1 MDKEFNTT
9 EMNDSTRLYLRQINQ
24 IKLLTIEEE
33 RVLGER
39 IAAGDLDAVT
49 ELAERNLKLVV
60 SIARRYA
67 NYGIP
72 LLDIIQEG
80 NIGLIK
86 AAEKFDISAGCR
98 FATFAPW
105 WIRQSITKAIIEQSR
120 TIRLPANIL
129 NLITKIKKAIAA
141 QISETGATPST
152 AELAKILQVDEK
164 KIEQAM
170 ELSTSVVSFDMPIGE
185 EEDSTLE
192 EIIAD
197 ERVEPHDSDILKED
211 RAENV
216 EKILNTLTDREA
228 KIIKMRF
235 GLGEAKRQHTLEEIG
250 KALNLSRERIRQLEI
265 KALGKLRNPIRA
277 NKIKELLA

>member
-1 MDKEFNTT
+1 MIGIMDKEFNTT
-9 EMNDSTRLYLRQINQ
+9 EMNDPTQLYLRQINQ

-120 TIRLPANIL
+120 TIRLPANI
-129 NLITKIKKAIAA
+129 
-141 QISETGATPST
+141 
-152 AELAKILQVDEK
+152 
-164 KIEQAM
+164 
-170 ELSTSVVSFDMPIGE
+170 
-185 EEDSTLE
+185 
-192 EIIAD
+192 
-197 ERVEPHDSDILKED
+197 
-211 RAENV
+211 
-216 EKILNTLTDREA
+216 
-228 KIIKMRF
+228 
-235 GLGEAKRQHTLEEIG
+235 
-250 KALNLSRERIRQLEI
+250 
-265 KALGKLRNPIRA
+265 
-277 NKIKELLA
+277 